1 MRAEEK
7 KEIKRT
13 HTVGMTDRGM
23 LALTGVS
30 DVDSFNEQMVVLTTS
45 QWELTVLG
53 QGLHVSA
60 LDLEAG
66 KLNLDGRIDVLE
78 YADNRQSGKRGFW
91 RVFK

>member
-1 MRAEEK
+1 M
-7 KEIKRT
+7 
-13 HTVGMTDRGM
+13 
-23 LALTGVS
+23 
-30 DVDSFNEQMVVLTTS
+30 
-45 QWELTVLG
+45 G
-53 QGLHVSA
+53 QELHVSAA

>member
-45 QWELTVLG
+45 QGELTVSG
-53 QGLHVSA
+53 QELHVSA

-66 KLNLDGRIDVLE
+66 KLNL
-78 YADNRQSGKRGFW
+78 
-91 RVFK
+91 